1 MDDFAEALSIADK
14 TVLTEI
20 MGSREKNTFNVYSKD
35 LCDKINGAV
44 WFPEFEQ
51 VADHVCENAEEG
63 DLIIT
68 LGCGDVYK
76 VARMI
81 CSKLEKK
88 FI

>member
-1 MDDFAEALSIADK
+1 MDDFAEVLSIADK

-20 MGSREKNTFNVYSKD
+20 MGSREKNTFNVYAKD
-35 LCDKINGAV
+35 LCDKIKGAV
-44 WFPEFEQ
+44 WFKEFDET
-51 VADHVCENAEEG
+51 ADYVCDNAEEG

-81 CSKLEKK
+81 CEKLKKK
-88 FI
+88 FD